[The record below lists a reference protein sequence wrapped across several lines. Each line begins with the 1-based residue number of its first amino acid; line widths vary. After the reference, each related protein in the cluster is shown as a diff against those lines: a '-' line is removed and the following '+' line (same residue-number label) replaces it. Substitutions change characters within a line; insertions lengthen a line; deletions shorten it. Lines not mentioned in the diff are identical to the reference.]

1 MRFVIVLEEVLKFS
15 LVEDDNGI
23 IDDGDLVVVGDFK
36 GDFGRERF
44 ETFTIKLPRRAA
56 FKGGGG
62 GNGFSNVENFCAAF
76 VTRVGEASD
85 DAFYFLEFVKV
96 VAHGIDIAILMFDE
110 VDESFGAAD
119 VAEVSMVDNLVFA
132 VGFFIFAT
140 FKTFVGLFYNIASS
154 FLHEEGF
161 NASSKL
167 FGVADAIRCVIFVEK
182 EEFDGDVVFNFVNFV
197 CPMKNIE
204 GIFRSG
210 GR

>member
-1 MRFVIVLEEVLKFS
+1 M
-15 LVEDDNGI
+15 
-23 IDDGDLVVVGDFK
+23 
-36 GDFGRERF
+36 
-44 ETFTIKLPRRAA
+44 
-56 FKGGGG
+56 
-62 GNGFSNVENFCAAF
+62 
-76 VTRVGEASD
+76 
-85 DAFYFLEFVKV
+85 

-167 FGVADAIRCVIFVEK
+167 FGVADAIRCVIF
-182 EEFDGDVVFNFVNFV
+182 
-197 CPMKNIE
+197 C
-204 GIFRSG
+204 
-210 GR
+210 

>member
-85 DAFYFLEFVKV
+85 DAFIFLNSSRWSLMES
-96 VAHGIDIAILMFDE
+96 ILRYSCSMRWMR
-110 VDESFGAAD
+110 
-119 VAEVSMVDNLVFA
+119 VSARPTLLRLVW
-132 VGFFIFAT
+132 
-140 FKTFVGLFYNIASS
+140 
-154 FLHEEGF
+154 
-161 NASSKL
+161 
-167 FGVADAIRCVIFVEK
+167 
-182 EEFDGDVVFNFVNFV
+182 
-197 CPMKNIE
+197 
-204 GIFRSG
+204 
-210 GR
+210 